1 MTAAEAQQEWLDL
14 VNDHDEVIGAV
25 TREDAYARGLTF
37 RVINA
42 FLINRAGQ
50 LWIPRRTAHKRLFP
64 GCLDMSVGG
73 HVERGETYEQAFRR
87 ETQEELNL
95 NMDDLPWQQIASFG
109 PRDGLSA
116 FMHVYEL
123 RRDDPPAFNPDDFSS
138 AQWLTPPELIRRI
151 EQGDP
156 AKGDLKRLVQLCYGV
171 GRA

>member
-1 MTAAEAQQEWLDL
+1 MTAQAEWLDI
-14 VNDHDEVIGAV
+14 VNEHDEVVGTV
-25 TREDAYARGLTF
+25 TREDAHARSLTV
-37 RVINA
+37 RVVNA
-42 FLINRAGQ
+42 FLINQSGQ

-95 NMDDLPWQQIASFG
+95 TVDDLPWRQIARFG

-123 RRDDPPAFNPDDFSS
+123 RRDDPPTFNPDDFSS
-138 AQWLTPPELIRRI
+138 AEWLTPTELLRRI

-156 AKGDLKRLVQLCYGV
+156 AKGDLNRLVQLCYGV

>member
-1 MTAAEAQQEWLDL
+1 MTEVAEWLDV
-14 VNDHDEVIGAV
+14 VNEHDEVIGAV

-42 FLINRAGQ
+42 FLVNRAGQ

-95 NMDDLPWQQIASFG
+95 HVDDLRWGQIASFG

-138 AQWLTPPELIRRI
+138 AQWLTPAELIRRI
-151 EQGDP
+151 EQGDS

>member
-1 MTAAEAQQEWLDL
+1 MDGVTEVMEWLDV
-14 VNDHDEVIGAV
+14 VNEHDEVVDTV
-25 TREDAYARGLTF
+25 TREDAYARGLTV

-42 FLINRAGQ
+42 FLINQSGQ

-64 GCLDMSVGG
+64 GCLDLSVGG
-73 HVERGETYEQAFRR
+73 HVEHGETYEQAFRR

-95 NMDDLPWQQIASFG
+95 TVDDLPWQQIARLG

-138 AQWLTPPELIRRI
+138 AEWLTPAELLRRI

-156 AKGDLKRLVQLCYGV
+156 AKGDLKRLVQLSYGV
-171 GRA
+171 GGA

>member
-1 MTAAEAQQEWLDL
+1 MTAQAEWLDI
-14 VNDHDEVIGAV
+14 VNEHDEVVGTV
-25 TREDAYARGLTF
+25 TREDAYARGLTV
-37 RVINA
+37 RVVNA
-42 FLINRAGQ
+42 FLINRSGQ

-95 NMDDLPWQQIASFG
+95 TVDDLPWRQIARFG
-109 PRDGLSA
+109 PRDALSA

-123 RRDDPPAFNPDDFSS
+123 RRDAPPAFNPDDFSS
-138 AQWLTPPELIRRI
+138 AEWLTPAELVERI

-156 AKGDLKRLVQLCYGV
+156 AKGDLNRLAQLCYGV